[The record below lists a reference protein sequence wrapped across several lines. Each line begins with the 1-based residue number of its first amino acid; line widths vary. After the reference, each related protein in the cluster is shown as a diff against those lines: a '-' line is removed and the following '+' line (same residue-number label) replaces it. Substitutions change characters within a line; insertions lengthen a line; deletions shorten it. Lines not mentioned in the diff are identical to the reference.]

1 MVPHRG
7 LARLRRMRVSLSA
20 DRISGL
26 VFLLA
31 GLAMIFA
38 VIPAEVEAVEGGNIA
53 PSTLPIVMSA
63 IMAFGGGVLLVR
75 PHTPPVSPPVS
86 PPEPPPVSPS
96 VSPPESPPAPA
107 RQETVQQHLPPWR
120 QLLRRLGIVL
130 LLVVALAAMS
140 QFGFMLVAPALA
152 LALMW
157 LSGERRWRWYAIGAG
172 LVPAAI
178 WVFVVQI
185 LGRQL
190 I

>member
-1 MVPHRG
+1 MSYRWG

-31 GLAMIFA
+31 GLAMIFG

-63 IMAFGGGVLLVR
+63 IMVFGGGVLLVR
-75 PHTPPVSPPVS
+75 PHS
-86 PPEPPPVSPS
+86 PPEPQ
-96 VSPPESPPAPA
+96 PESPPAPPA

-120 QLLRRLGIVL
+120 QLLRGLGIVL
-130 LLVVALAAMS
+130 LLALALATMS

-152 LALMW
+152 MTLMW

>member
-31 GLAMIFA
+31 GLAMIFG

-63 IMAFGGGVLLVR
+63 ILAFGGGVLLVR
-75 PHTPPVSPPVS
+75 PHTPP
-86 PPEPPPVSPS
+86 EPPAGS
-96 VSPPESPPAPA
+96 A
-107 RQETVQQHLPPWR
+107 RTDADARHLPPWR
-120 QLLRRLGIVL
+120 QLLRGLGIVL
-130 LLVVALAAMS
+130 LQALALAAMS

>member
-1 MVPHRG
+1 MSYRRG
-7 LARLRRMRVSLSA
+7 LARLRRMTVSLSA

-31 GLAMIFA
+31 GLAMIFG

-75 PHTPPVSPPVS
+75 PHTPPEPPPRS
-86 PPEPPPVSPS
+86 PPEPPQE
-96 VSPPESPPAPA
+96 PPLESPAGSA
-107 RQETVQQHLPPWR
+107 RTDADARHLPPWR
-120 QLLRRLGIVL
+120 QLLRGIGIVL
-130 LLVVALAAMS
+130 LQALALAAMS

>member
-1 MVPHRG
+1 MAPHRG
-7 LARLRRMRVSLSA
+7 LAMLRRMTVSLSA

-31 GLAMIFA
+31 GLAMIFG
-38 VIPAEVEAVEGGNIA
+38 VIPAEVEAVEGGNIE

-75 PHTPPVSPPVS
+75 PHTPP
-86 PPEPPPVSPS
+86 
-96 VSPPESPPAPA
+96 ESPPAPPA
-107 RQETVQQHLPPWR
+107 RQETVQQHPPPWR
-120 QLLRRLGIVL
+120 QLLRGLGIVL
-130 LLVVALAAMS
+130 LLALALAAMS

-157 LSGERRWRWYAIGAG
+157 LSGERRWRWYVIGAV

-178 WVFVVQI
+178 WVIVIQI

>member
-7 LARLRRMRVSLSA
+7 LAMLRRMTVSLSA

-31 GLAMIFA
+31 GLAMIFG

-75 PHTPPVSPPVS
+75 PHTPP
-86 PPEPPPVSPS
+86 EPPPE
-96 VSPPESPPAPA
+96 SPPESPPAPPA

-120 QLLRRLGIVL
+120 QLLRGLGIVL
-130 LLVVALAAMS
+130 LLALALAAMS
-140 QFGFMLVAPALA
+140 QFGCMLVAPALA

>member
-1 MVPHRG
+1 
-7 LARLRRMRVSLSA
+7 
-20 DRISGL
+20 
-26 VFLLA
+26 
-31 GLAMIFA
+31 
-38 VIPAEVEAVEGGNIA
+38 
-53 PSTLPIVMSA
+53 
-63 IMAFGGGVLLVR
+63 
-75 PHTPPVSPPVS
+75 
-86 PPEPPPVSPS
+86 
-96 VSPPESPPAPA
+96 
-107 RQETVQQHLPPWR
+107 
-120 QLLRRLGIVL
+120 
-130 LLVVALAAMS
+130 MS